1 MSSNAAPAYRP
12 RGKAI
17 FAFVGLLAAWASVR
31 VITWAPPFDPASL
44 NVIADAPS
52 LGIVAPMPD
61 EPDSSERDDDAP
73 EQLPGRIMPP
83 QPRWVPQPVPERIP
97 PPHQPQP
104 RALQSVGHSTGAMR
118 GFAGAGRLVGHIL
131 LLQAG
136 YRNSAAAPVAASSL
150 FADSSLTLRGAQSA
164 TDSTASATMRGGGDL
179 RRWSLDAWALWRD
192 DTTTPILSGRPSYG
206 RGQAGAVIRYHL
218 APSSGHNPQLHL
230 RGVHALEGQ
239 REREAAF
246 GASARPIPAI
256 PVRLAA
262 EARVSETDRGTELRG
277 AAYAVS
283 EFPPVNLPAG
293 LTGEAYIQGGYVTGD
308 FATGFVDGQARIT
321 RRVVGTE
328 DFRLEAGAGAWGG
341 VQEGSGRLDIGPS
354 ASVSFR
360 LGDARGR
367 VSADYRLRVAG
378 EAEPSSGPALTLSAG
393 F

>member
-1 MSSNAAPAYRP
+1 MSDRSPPVTSP

-17 FAFVGLLAAWASVR
+17 FALVGMLVIWSSVR
-31 VITWAPPFDPASL
+31 VITWAPPFEPASL
-44 NVIADAPS
+44 SVLPLDSP
-52 LGIVAPMPD
+52 LGISAPITEEPASPAAETT
-61 EPDSSERDDDAP
+61 EPDRAP
-73 EQLPGRIMPP
+73 DRILHAPP
-83 QPRWVPQPVPERIP
+83 QWTPQPVPERVLP
-97 PPHQPQP
+97 PQDMQPQAIQP
-104 RALQSVGHSTGAMR
+104 VSSSTGAMR
-118 GFAGAGRLVGHIL
+118 GFAGAGRLIGHAL

-136 YRNSAAAPVAASSL
+136 YRSSAVAPEPAGGLYAESTLALRNARSADAPAS
-150 FADSSLTLRGAQSA
+150 
-164 TDSTASATMRGGGDL
+164 SATMRGGADL
-179 RRWSLDAWALWRD
+179 PRWSLDAWALWRD

-206 RGQAGAVIRYHL
+206 RSQAGAVIRYHL

-239 REREAAF
+239 REREVAF

-283 EFPPVNLPAG
+283 EFPPVSLPAG
-293 LTGEAYIQGGYVTGD
+293 LTGEAYVQGGYVTGD

-321 RRVVGTE
+321 RRVVGTD
-328 DFRLEAGAGAWGG
+328 DFRLEAGGGAWGG
-341 VQEGSGRLDIGPS
+341 AQEGSGRLDIGPS

-360 LGDARGR
+360 LGEARGR

-378 EAEPSSGPALTLSAG
+378 DAEPSSGPALTLSAG